1 MLTFLIVDMTAGEV
15 CQASGNPTVID
26 QRFSGRLDLM
36 LHDGGDRSDGGSTEG
51 TVYAVSRGE
60 VLMRR

>member
-15 CQASGNPTVID
+15 CQASGSPTVID

-36 LHDGGDRSDGGSTEG
+36 LHDGGDRSDGDLLREPCMLFL
-51 TVYAVSRGE
+51 AVRY
-60 VLMRR
+60 